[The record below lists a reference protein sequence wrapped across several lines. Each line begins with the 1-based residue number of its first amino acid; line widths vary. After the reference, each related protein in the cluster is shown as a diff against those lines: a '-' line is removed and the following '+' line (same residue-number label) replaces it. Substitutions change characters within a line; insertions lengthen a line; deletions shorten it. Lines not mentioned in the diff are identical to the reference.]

1 MKTKRWIAAFMT
13 TQIVILFSCFASI
26 EAQTKVALC
35 DVGMIFKNHPE
46 FTASLASLKQQ
57 ADQFKAAANQVQQ
70 QLLQKAEILK
80 QYEPGSDE
88 FNQAETKLAQ
98 ESAAIEVE
106 QRDAMR
112 KLMQNEAQLHYDTY
126 VEVTD
131 VIAEYCQQQGI
142 QLVLRYN
149 SETMQPN
156 NPQAIMQTVNG
167 SVIYHQPQK
176 NITPIIIQRIA
187 QAKGSANQRPNDVQ
201 R

>member
-1 MKTKRWIAAFMT
+1 MT